1 MVVKRAWPVVAGV
14 LLPGLLSAASF
25 TWRGELKDG
34 GEPAEGSY
42 DFRVRAYGDAEG
54 RMPLG
59 LPRELSGVRVAGG
72 RFAVGLDWPELPESL
87 ERLWLEVELRGS
99 GEGGW
104 VKLPGRVAVEA
115 KAQICPESWALLGN
129 GSTNPAVNFLG
140 TTDSQPLVLR
150 TANVRS
156 LRIEPAAVLFGGL
169 PITVNWIGGSHANE
183 VTAGVRGATIAGGG
197 VPAGDSD
204 PNYSSETPNRVTDH
218 YGTVGGGYGNRAGDD
233 AGTVSDTPF
242 ATVGGGFLNTA
253 SGFASTVG
261 GGRGNT
267 ANGLWATI
275 GGGQSNIASAPTTT
289 VGGGAQNAASASA
302 STVGGGFLNTAS
314 DQVSTVGGGQEN
326 TASAFASVVAGG
338 YLNCAGGDFSAA
350 GGFRAKVRPG
360 SGSGA
365 AGSGCSGVPLS
376 GDADGDEGSYVWADA
391 QNADFV
397 STGPNQYLVRAT
409 GGVAVNGAPIKDDI
423 ELTVVADS
431 DGPNY
436 PNVFLRHRTTQ
447 AGVLISAGD
456 ASSTAAND
464 SAFYVDQF
472 NGSGQTRVLEVETD
486 RDFEVF
492 AQAFKP
498 GGGSWAVPSD
508 GRLKEGVETLSGA
521 LERLLALR
529 GVSFEYRR
537 EVTPAGMY
545 LPGRR
550 VGFLAEEVERVFPEW
565 VGETEEGWKTVGV
578 QGFEALA
585 VEALRELRAEHGERV
600 AALQAENAALRA
612 RLEEA
617 EHRLAEAERR
627 LAESEARQARELEAL
642 RGELALLRELVA
654 PPAAATGGR

>member
-1 MVVKRAWPVVAGV
+1 M
-14 LLPGLLSAASF
+14 
-25 TWRGELKDG
+25 
-34 GEPAEGSY
+34 
-42 DFRVRAYGDAEG
+42 
-54 RMPLG
+54 
-59 LPRELSGVRVAGG
+59 
-72 RFAVGLDWPELPESL
+72 
-87 ERLWLEVELRGS
+87 
-99 GEGGW
+99 
-104 VKLPGRVAVEA
+104 
-115 KAQICPESWALLGN
+115 
-129 GSTNPAVNFLG
+129 
-140 TTDSQPLVLR
+140 
-150 TANVRS
+150 
-156 LRIEPAAVLFGGL
+156 
-169 PITVNWIGGSHANE
+169 
-183 VTAGVRGATIAGGG
+183 
-197 VPAGDSD
+197 
-204 PNYSSETPNRVTDH
+204 
-218 YGTVGGGYGNRAGDD
+218 
-233 AGTVSDTPF
+233 
-242 ATVGGGFLNTA
+242 
-253 SGFASTVG
+253 STVG
-261 GGRGNT
+261 GG
-267 ANGLWATI
+267 WD
-275 GGGQSNIASAPTTT
+275 
-289 VGGGAQNAASASA
+289 
-302 STVGGGFLNTAS
+302 NTAS
-314 DQVSTVGGGQEN
+314 GLRST
-326 TASAFASVVAGG
+326 VAGG
-338 YLNCAGGDFSAA
+338 GSNCAGGDHSAA
-350 GGFRAKVRPG
+350 GGLRAKVRPG

-365 AGSGCSGVPLS
+365 AGFGCSGVPLS
-376 GDADGDEGSYVWADA
+376 GDANGDEGSYVWADA

-397 STGPNQYLVRAT
+397 SSGPNQYLVRAT
-409 GGVAVNGAPIKDDI
+409 GGVAVNGVPIKDDI

-431 DGPNY
+431 DGSDY
-436 PNVFLRHRTTQ
+436 ASVFLRPRATQ

-464 SAFYVDQF
+464 SGFYVDQF
-472 NGSGQTRVLEVETD
+472 NGSGQTRVLEVEPD

-617 EHRLAEAERR
+617 EHRAERSERRLAEAERR